1 MEEKKRKVGIIM
13 KIDER
18 LIAAGSF
25 LIAYFIMFAIVLAF
39 KKKIYGKMEY
49 DERQERVRGVAYKRG
64 FFVLLFGIIIN
75 SMVKEVL
82 EVDWATPMTEM
93 AIFMLI
99 AIVVVSGTCIFQD
112 AYFAPFAKGKN
123 IVLVSAVVGAI
134 NLFSGIKKFFAHQN
148 LDEFHRFSNIQ
159 LILGVVLIIIPVMAF
174 IHGIMEERG
183 GEE

>member
-1 MEEKKRKVGIIM
+1 M

-25 LIAYFIMFAIVLAF
+25 LIAYFIIFAIVLALR
-39 KKKIYGKMEY
+39 KKIYGNTMEY

-82 EVDWATPMTEM
+82 GVDWATPMTEM

-134 NLFSGIKKFFAHQN
+134 NLFSGIKKFLAHQN

-174 IHGIMEERG
+174 IHGMMEERG